1 MLFGAMSIDFN
12 EKSYFDVIIIGEG
25 IAGLATA
32 YYLPE
37 SLKVLVVSKATSEAS
52 SSWLAQGG
60 VAASISKYD
69 SPERHLED
77 TIFAGDGLCDPD
89 VARIVVNE
97 GRERIVE
104 MIQLGVPFERID
116 DEFDLAREGGHS
128 IARILHYGDQTGQA
142 IVSTLRN
149 HLSNRDNLIFIENFF
164 FEQLVMVDGEVAG
177 IVGYTKKFN
186 EPVLFLAPAVVVA
199 TGGAS
204 QMFEHTT
211 NPLTATGDGIAA
223 GFRAGAS
230 IADMEFVQFHP
241 TVLKDERTPM
251 LLITEAARG
260 HGARL
265 LTPEGELLMEGYHSF
280 KDLAPRFVVVRRMA
294 ELMLKNGYEYFL
306 LDMRHFSPEDFAHIR
321 FVYSELKK
329 RGFDPEKE
337 PVPVVPA
344 AHYFIGGLKVDLSGK
359 TTVPGLYACGE
370 ASCTGLHG
378 ANRLASNSL
387 LEGLVFGKRIAESIV
402 SQPRQ
407 PGVRDENELQ
417 LTVRRSSGVHGK
429 QASTKLRRLK
439 RLMDEKAGIIRYE
452 EGLKEA
458 LECLEEVYLEALE
471 NSGNSREQAEYYNL
485 ALLSYWVVRMALNR
499 RESRGVHLR
508 LDYPEKDDENF
519 KIRQEA
525 RREK

>member
-1 MLFGAMSIDFN
+1 MNIDFN
-12 EKSYFDVIIIGEG
+12 EKSYFDVIIIGGG

-37 SLKVLVVSKATSEAS
+37 SFKVLVISKAASEIS

-77 TIFAGDGLCDPD
+77 TLVAGDGLCDPD

-128 IARILHYGDQTGQA
+128 IARILHYEDQTGRA
-142 IVSTLRN
+142 IVRTLRN
-149 HLSNRDNLIFIENFF
+149 HLSSRKNLVFLEGFF
-164 FEQLVMVDGEVAG
+164 FEQLIMADGAVAG
-177 IVGYTKKFN
+177 ILGYTKNFN
-186 EPVLFLAPAVVVA
+186 EPLLFLAPAVVVA

-223 GFRAGAS
+223 GFRAGAA

-241 TVLKDERTPM
+241 TVLKDEQTPM

-260 HGARL
+260 RGARL
-265 LTPEGELLMEGYHSF
+265 LTPDGELLMEGYHDF

-294 ELMLKNGYEYFL
+294 ELMLKYGYDHFL
-306 LDMRHFSPEDFAHIR
+306 LDMRHFSQEDYAHIR

-329 RGFDPEKE
+329 RGFEPEKE

-344 AHYFIGGLKVDLSGK
+344 AHYFIGGLKVDLFGK
-359 TTVPGLYACGE
+359 TTIPGLYACGE

-387 LEGLVFGKRIAESIV
+387 LEGLVFGKRIAESIA
-402 SQPRQ
+402 SRPFFPQPKK
-407 PGVRDENELQ
+407 EKSLQ
-417 LTVRRSSGVHGK
+417 LTARRNGRLNSKETDRKIK
-429 QASTKLRRLK
+429 QLK

-452 EGLKEA
+452 DGLREA
-458 LECLEEVYLEALE
+458 LESLEEIYLEGLE
-471 NSGNSREQAEYYNL
+471 NTGRSQRQAEYYNL
-485 ALLSYWVVRMALNR
+485 ALLSYWVVKMALTR

-508 LDYPEKDDENF
+508 LDYPERDDTNF
-519 KIRQEA
+519 KIRQEF
-525 RREK
+525 RRDRA